1 MNDDIDRIFA
11 ERDAEDRD
19 DRREYWLG
27 LVAWSVP
34 VALAVGLCELLVQL
48 VTR

>member
-1 MNDDIDRIFA
+1 MNDIDRIFA
-11 ERDAEDRD
+11 ERDADERD

-27 LVAWSVP
+27 LLAWSVP
-34 VALAVGLCELLVQL
+34 VVLAVVLEAIVQW